1 MELQTL
7 SENTRKVRKSLL
19 VVCLIGFA
27 ISQVGISI
35 KKVTVLGTEFIIQ
48 NHQAIPLTIG
58 LVIFYF
64 LITFVFYAL
73 SEYSTAYEKDR
84 RNYLENISGKTF
96 PTKSQA
102 IASAAELKNELEKLE
117 NEHGSAVGEKEKEKL
132 DIRKKKKETESE
144 YYKMKRIKDFWDNTK
159 RSIYDVIPFKKT
171 RIFVEF
177 FIPVFIAIYILIL
190 LFFYTDFSIIN
201 S

>member
-1 MELQTL
+1 MEPQTL
-7 SENTRKVRKSLL
+7 SENTRKVRLSLL

-58 LVIFYF
+58 LVVFYN

-73 SEYSTAYEKDR
+73 SEYSTIYQQNRKDR
-84 RNYLENISGKTF
+84 LESITGEKFLTQSE
-96 PTKSQA
+96 A
-102 IASAAELKNELEKLE
+102 IASAQQLELELHSLE
-117 NEHGSAVGEKEKEKL
+117 KKADSDLGEEEKSKIVDKMKEKEL
-132 DIRKKKKETESE
+132 E
-144 YYKMKRIKDFWDNTK
+144 YFKMKRIIDFWAETK
-159 RSIYDVIPFKKT
+159 RTIYDIIPFKKA

-177 FIPVFIAIYILIL
+177 FIPVFIAIYTLIL
-190 LFFYTDFSIIN
+190 LFFYTDFSTIIP
-201 S
+201 